1 MKRPVAALFALTIG
15 VGVATAQQSDVCH
28 SAIGQLAVG
37 FALPQVEKAVA
48 TDHKLSVVVVGAG
61 SSSLPASDPKGWERA
76 YPGRLRAALAAKFP
90 DVTIDVTV
98 DVKSRRTTADML
110 PSLGRVLDQ
119 AKPSLVVWETGTV
132 DAMRNT
138 DLDDFG
144 RQLEKG
150 LDLVRDAKADTILIN
165 MQYSPRTESMIALRG
180 YAENMRWLSLQRE
193 VPLFDRFAIMRT
205 WSELG
210 SFDFF
215 TATKKL
221 DMAEKVHDCIAQL
234 LAELVYETVRHDKPV
249 HIVR

>member
-1 MKRPVAALFALTIG
+1 MKRLGAAALALTLG
-15 VGVATAQQSDVCH
+15 VAVATAQETDVCH
-28 SAIGQLAVG
+28 SAIGQMAVG
-37 FALPQVEKAVA
+37 FPLPHVEKAVTA
-48 TDHKLSVVVVGAG
+48 DHKLGIVVVGAG
-61 SSSLPASDPKGWERA
+61 SSSLPASDPKGWEKA

-90 DVTIDVTV
+90 DVTVDVTV

-110 PSLGRVLDQ
+110 ASLRQALDR
-119 AKPSLVVWETGTV
+119 AKPALVIWETGTV

-144 RQLEKG
+144 AQLEKG
-150 LDLVRDAKADTILIN
+150 LDMVRDAKADVILMN

-180 YAENMRWLSLQRE
+180 YADNMRWLSLQRE

-210 SFDFF
+210 TFDFY

-234 LAELVYETVRHDKPV
+234 LAELVYETVRQDRTV